1 MKVVITG
8 DGSPTLVNACGDS
21 YKSLHGA
28 RSESTY
34 VFIQAGLECSIQ
46 NGGASEILEV
56 GFGTGLNALLT
67 AQYAAEQKLFLKY
80 TTIEA
85 FPLTEEWKGLDY
97 GDEELHKNLHVAD
110 WEEKVDINEHFSIL
124 KLRAQFQTLTL
135 PDNCYDV
142 VYYDAFGPG
151 SQPELWSLECF
162 QKLFKAMNKGGVL
175 VTYCVKGQVRRNMM
189 AAGFNVER
197 MAGPPGKRHMLR
209 AIKPI

>member
-8 DGSPTLVNACGDS
+8 DGSPTLVNANGDS

-28 RSESTY
+28 RCESTY
-34 VFIQAGLECSIQ
+34 VFIQAGLQCSIQ
-46 NGGASEILEV
+46 HGGASEIFEV

-67 AQYAAEQKLFLKY
+67 AQYPNENNLNLNY

-85 FPLTEEWKGLDY
+85 FPLADEWKGLDY
-97 GDEELHKNLHVAD
+97 GDEDLLSKLHQAE
-110 WEEKVDINEHFSIL
+110 WEEPIAIDDNFSII
-124 KLRAQFQTLTL
+124 KREAQLQTIIL
-135 PDNCYDV
+135 PDSRYDV
-142 VYYDAFGPG
+142 VYYDAFGPRA
-151 SQPELWSLECF
+151 QPELWSLECF
-162 QKLFKAMNKGGVL
+162 QKLFKAMNKAGVL
-175 VTYCVKGQVRRNMM
+175 VTYCVKGDVRRNMI